1 MEVFSSDS
9 GQIVFFVVFLLYPV
23 ERVMIIT
30 LSSCG
35 DCCACGAAH
44 RAES

>member
-9 GQIVFFVVFLLYPV
+9 GQIVFLVFLSYPV
-23 ERVMIIT
+23 EWVMIIT
-30 LSSCG
+30 WSSCG
-35 DCCACGAAH
+35 DCCAYGAAH